1 MNADAI
7 AVLRLLTCC
16 HGHVGTVVAVWGPQG
31 HYVDVTVYRLVQR
44 GFLAPRKTGALRRG
58 YYDPTAAGL
67 ALIDHDNRLG
77 FNEDI
82 HETADNCSKETTH
95 ATR

>member
-1 MNADAI
+1 MNADAV

-16 HGHVGTVVAVWGPQG
+16 HGHVGTVVAVWGPQH
-31 HYVDVTVYRLVQR
+31 HYVDTTVCRLVQR

-67 ALIDHDNRLG
+67 ALLDHDNRLG
-77 FNEDI
+77 FERLADEYAEQEP
-82 HETADNCSKETTH
+82 HHAET
-95 ATR
+95 